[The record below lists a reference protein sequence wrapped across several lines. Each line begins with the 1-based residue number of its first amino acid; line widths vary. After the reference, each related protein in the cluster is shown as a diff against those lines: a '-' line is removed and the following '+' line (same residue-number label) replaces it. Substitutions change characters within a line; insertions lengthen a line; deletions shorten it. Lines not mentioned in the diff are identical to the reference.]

1 MNPNQATTGR
11 HLTISTAIS
20 FVIASM
26 IGTGVFTSLGYQLVD
41 IQSVFPL
48 MMLWVVGGVVALCGA
63 LTYGELGAAL
73 PRSGG
78 EYHLLSRI
86 VHPAIGF
93 SGGFISATVG
103 FTAPAVL
110 AAMALGSYFTAVFS
124 DFDPNRV
131 ALVAIILFHA
141 LHMISIKWGTL
152 FQDASTAIK
161 IILILIFIIFGF
173 MVDIPQNISVLPI
186 TGDGELLFSSSFAV
200 SLVWVSYAYTGWNSA
215 IYISGEIIN
224 PKQNIPW
231 SMLLGT
237 VFVMGLYILLNYIFL
252 FTTPVTSMVRQV
264 EIGYISGMI
273 IFGETGAKI
282 IGMGIAILLLSTVSS
297 YVFIGPRIMQ
307 VMGEDH
313 NFIHFLSKKNLRG
326 IPLNAFWLQLGI
338 SLVFIFS
345 SSFEQVLMYAGI
357 SLILTTVLTVASLF
371 ILRLKEPYLERPYRV
386 WGYPMT
392 PLIFLMVNAWILF
405 YTFRER
411 PLESFVGIGIILL
424 SISIYYISKFHQR
437 SSQ

>member
-1 MNPNQATTGR
+1 
-11 HLTISTAIS
+11 
-20 FVIASM
+20 M
-26 IGTGVFTSLGYQLVD
+26 IGTGVFTSLGYQLVE
-41 IQSVFPL
+41 IQSIFPL
-48 MMLWVVGGVVALCGA
+48 LMLWVVGGVVALCGA
-63 LTYGELGAAL
+63 LTYGELGATL

-93 SGGFISATVG
+93 AGGFISATVG

-110 AAMALGSYFTAVFS
+110 AAMALGSYFTAVFT
-124 DFDPNRV
+124 DFDPNRI
-131 ALVAIILFHA
+131 ALVAILLFHA
-141 LHMISIKWGTL
+141 LHMFSIRWGTV

-173 MVDIPQNISVLPI
+173 MIDTPQNISVLPV
-186 TGDGELLFSSSFAV
+186 TGDGQLLFSSGFAV

-224 PKQNIPW
+224 PKRNIPW

-237 VFVMGLYILLNYIFL
+237 VFVMILYILLNYIFL
-252 FTTPVTSMVRQV
+252 FTTPVDGMVRQI
-264 EIGYISGMI
+264 EIGYISGMK

-282 IGMGIAILLLSTVSS
+282 IGMGITILLLSTVSS

-313 NFIHFLSKKNLRG
+313 NSIHFLSKKNRHG
-326 IPLNAFWLQLGI
+326 IPLNAFWMQLGI
-338 SLVFIFS
+338 SLLFIFS
-345 SSFEQVLMYAGI
+345 SSFEQVLMYTGI
-357 SLILTTVLTVASLF
+357 SLILTTALTVASLF
-371 ILRLKEPYLERPYRV
+371 VLRVREPDLERPYLV
-386 WGYPMT
+386 WGYPLT

-411 PLESFVGIGIILL
+411 PLESLVGVGIILF
-424 SISIYYISKFHQR
+424 SISIYYISRFNQR

>member
-1 MNPNQATTGR
+1 MISNRATGR
-11 HLTISTAIS
+11 YLPVSTAIS

-41 IQSVFPL
+41 IQSIFPL
-48 MMLWVVGGVVALCGA
+48 LMLWVVGGVVALCGA

-93 SGGFISATVG
+93 AGGFISATVG

-110 AAMALGSYFTAVFS
+110 AAMALGSYFTAVFT
-124 DFDPNRV
+124 DFDPNRI
-131 ALVAIILFHA
+131 ALVAILLFHA
-141 LHMISIKWGTL
+141 LHMFSIRWGTV

-173 MVDIPQNISVLPI
+173 MIDTPQNISVFPV
-186 TGDGELLFSSSFAV
+186 TGDGQLLFSSGFAV

-215 IYISGEIIN
+215 IYISGEIVN
-224 PKQNIPW
+224 PKRNIPW

-237 VFVMGLYILLNYIFL
+237 VFVMTLYILLNYIFL
-252 FTTPVTSMVRQV
+252 FTTPVDGMAGQV
-264 EIGYISGMI
+264 EIGYISGMK

-357 SLILTTVLTVASLF
+357 SLILTTTLTVASLF
-371 ILRLKEPYLERPYRV
+371 VLRFREPDLERPYLV
-386 WGYPMT
+386 WGYPLT
-392 PLIFLMVNAWILF
+392 PLIFLVVNAWILF

-411 PLESFVGIGIILL
+411 PLESLVGVGIILF
-424 SISIYYISKFHQR
+424 SISIYYISRLNQR

>member
-1 MNPNQATTGR
+1 MISNRTTGR
-11 HLTISTAIS
+11 YLPVSTAIS

-41 IQSVFPL
+41 IQSIFPL
-48 MMLWVVGGVVALCGA
+48 LMLWVVGGVVALCGA

-93 SGGFISATVG
+93 AGGFISATVG

-110 AAMALGSYFTAVFS
+110 AAMALGSYFTAVFT
-124 DFDPNRV
+124 DFDPNRI
-131 ALVAIILFHA
+131 ALVAILLFHA
-141 LHMISIKWGTL
+141 LHMFSIRWGTV

-173 MVDIPQNISVLPI
+173 MIDTPQNISVFPV
-186 TGDGELLFSSSFAV
+186 TGDGQLLFSSGFAV

-215 IYISGEIIN
+215 IYISGEIVN
-224 PKQNIPW
+224 PKRNIPW

-237 VFVMGLYILLNYIFL
+237 VFVMTLYILLNYIFL
-252 FTTPVTSMVRQV
+252 FTTPVDGMAGQV
-264 EIGYISGMI
+264 EIGYISGMK

-313 NFIHFLSKKNLRG
+313 NFIHFLSKNNRHD
-326 IPLNAFWLQLGI
+326 IPINAFWLQLGI
-338 SLVFIFS
+338 SLLFIFS

-357 SLILTTVLTVASLF
+357 SLILTTALTVASLF
-371 ILRLKEPYLERPYRV
+371 VLRFREPDLERPYLV
-386 WGYPMT
+386 WGYPLT
-392 PLIFLMVNAWILF
+392 PLIFLVVNAWILF

-411 PLESFVGIGIILL
+411 PLESLVGVGIIIF
-424 SISIYYISKFHQR
+424 SISIYYISRLNQR

>member
-1 MNPNQATTGR
+1 MISNRTTGR
-11 HLTISTAIS
+11 YLPVSTAIS

-41 IQSVFPL
+41 IQSIFPL
-48 MMLWVVGGVVALCGA
+48 LMLWVVGGVVALCGA

-93 SGGFISATVG
+93 AGGFISATVG

-110 AAMALGSYFTAVFS
+110 AAMALGSYFTAVFT
-124 DFDPNRV
+124 DFDPSRI
-131 ALVAIILFHA
+131 ALVAILLFHA
-141 LHMISIKWGTL
+141 LHMFSIRWGTV

-173 MVDIPQNISVLPI
+173 MIDTPQNISVFPV
-186 TGDGELLFSSSFAV
+186 TGDGQLLFSSGFAV

-215 IYISGEIIN
+215 IYISGEIVN
-224 PKQNIPW
+224 PKRNIPW

-237 VFVMGLYILLNYIFL
+237 VFVMTLYILLNYIFL
-252 FTTPVTSMVRQV
+252 FTTPVDGMAGQV
-264 EIGYISGMI
+264 EIGYISGMK

-313 NFIHFLSKKNLRG
+313 NFIHFLSKKNRHD
-326 IPLNAFWLQLGI
+326 IPINAFWLQLGI
-338 SLVFIFS
+338 SLLFIFS

-357 SLILTTVLTVASLF
+357 SLILTTGLTVASLF
-371 ILRLKEPYLERPYRV
+371 VLRFREPDLERPYLV
-386 WGYPMT
+386 WGYPLT
-392 PLIFLMVNAWILF
+392 PLIFLVVNAWILF

-411 PLESFVGIGIILL
+411 PLESLVGVGIILF
-424 SISIYYISKFHQR
+424 SISIYYISRLNQR

>member
-1 MNPNQATTGR
+1 MISNYATGR
-11 HLTISTAIS
+11 YLPVSTAIS

-41 IQSVFPL
+41 IQSIFPL
-48 MMLWVVGGVVALCGA
+48 LMLWVVGGVVALCGA

-93 SGGFISATVG
+93 AGGFISATVG

-110 AAMALGSYFTAVFS
+110 AAMALGSYFTAVFT
-124 DFDPNRV
+124 DFDPNRI
-131 ALVAIILFHA
+131 ALVAILLFHA
-141 LHMISIKWGTL
+141 LHMFSIRWGTV

-173 MVDIPQNISVLPI
+173 MIDTPQNISVLPV
-186 TGDGELLFSSSFAV
+186 TGDGQLLFSSGFAV

-237 VFVMGLYILLNYIFL
+237 VFVMTLYILLNYIFL
-252 FTTPVTSMVRQV
+252 FTTPIDGMAGQV
-264 EIGYISGMI
+264 EIGYISGMR

-282 IGMGIAILLLSTVSS
+282 IGMGIVILLLSTVSS

-313 NFIHFLSKKNLRG
+313 NFIHFLSKKNCHD

-338 SLVFIFS
+338 SLLFIFS

-357 SLILTTVLTVASLF
+357 SLILTTVLTVVSLF
-371 ILRLKEPYLERPYRV
+371 VLRFREPDLERPYLV
-386 WGYPMT
+386 WGYPLT
-392 PLIFLMVNAWILF
+392 PLIFLVVNAWILF

-411 PLESFVGIGIILL
+411 PLESLVGVGIIIF
-424 SISIYYISKFHQR
+424 SISIYYISRLNQR

>member
-1 MNPNQATTGR
+1 
-11 HLTISTAIS
+11 
-20 FVIASM
+20 M

-41 IQSVFPL
+41 IQSIFPL
-48 MMLWVVGGVVALCGA
+48 LMLWVVGGVVALCGA

-93 SGGFISATVG
+93 AGGFISATVG

-110 AAMALGSYFTAVFS
+110 AAMALGSYFTAVFT
-124 DFDPNRV
+124 DFDPNRI
-131 ALVAIILFHA
+131 ALVAILLFHA
-141 LHMISIKWGTL
+141 LHMFSIRWGTV

-173 MVDIPQNISVLPI
+173 MIDTPQNISVLPV
-186 TGDGELLFSSSFAV
+186 TGDGQLLFSSGFAV

-237 VFVMGLYILLNYIFL
+237 VFVMTLYILLNYIFL
-252 FTTPVTSMVRQV
+252 FTTPIDGMAGQV
-264 EIGYISGMI
+264 EIGYISGMK

-282 IGMGIAILLLSTVSS
+282 IGMGIVILLLSTVSS

-313 NFIHFLSKKNLRG
+313 NFIHFLSKK
-326 IPLNAFWLQLGI
+326 IAM
-338 SLVFIFS
+338 IF
-345 SSFEQVLMYAGI
+345 
-357 SLILTTVLTVASLF
+357 
-371 ILRLKEPYLERPYRV
+371 P
-386 WGYPMT
+386 
-392 PLIFLMVNAWILF
+392 
-405 YTFRER
+405 
-411 PLESFVGIGIILL
+411 
-424 SISIYYISKFHQR
+424 
-437 SSQ
+437 

>member
-1 MNPNQATTGR
+1 MPV
-11 HLTISTAIS
+11 STAIS

-41 IQSVFPL
+41 IQSIFPL
-48 MMLWVVGGVVALCGA
+48 LMLWVVGGVVALCGA

-93 SGGFISATVG
+93 AGGFISATVG

-110 AAMALGSYFTAVFS
+110 AAMALGCYFTAVFT
-124 DFDPNRV
+124 DFDPNRI
-131 ALVAIILFHA
+131 ALVAILLFHA
-141 LHMISIKWGTL
+141 LHMFSIRWGTV

-173 MVDIPQNISVLPI
+173 MIDTPQNISVFPV
-186 TGDGELLFSSSFAV
+186 TGDGQLLFSSGFAV

-215 IYISGEIIN
+215 IYISGEIVN
-224 PKQNIPW
+224 PKRNIPW

-237 VFVMGLYILLNYIFL
+237 VFVMTLYILLNYIFL
-252 FTTPVTSMVRQV
+252 FTTPVDGMAGQV
-264 EIGYISGMI
+264 EIGYISGMK

-313 NFIHFLSKKNLRG
+313 NFIHFLSKKNHHD

-338 SLVFIFS
+338 SLLFIFS

-357 SLILTTVLTVASLF
+357 SLILTTALTVASLF
-371 ILRLKEPYLERPYRV
+371 VLRFREPDLERPYLV
-386 WGYPMT
+386 WGYPLT
-392 PLIFLMVNAWILF
+392 PLIFLVVNAWILF

-411 PLESFVGIGIILL
+411 PLESLVGVGIILF
-424 SISIYYISKFHQR
+424 SISIYYISRLNQR